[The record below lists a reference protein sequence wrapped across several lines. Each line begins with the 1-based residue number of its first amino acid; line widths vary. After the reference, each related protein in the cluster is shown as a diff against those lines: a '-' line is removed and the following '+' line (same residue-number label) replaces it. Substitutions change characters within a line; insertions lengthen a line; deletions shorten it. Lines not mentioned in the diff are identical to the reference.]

1 MEALILSC
9 GTGGGHN
16 SAGVAVKEELARRGW
31 GVTMLDPYS
40 LVSADLAKKVGNVYI
55 RVAQRTPK
63 LFGLAYRLGELYTR
77 LPVRSPVYFVNRRMV
92 PVLSGYLREHPV
104 DVVVCTHLFPGE
116 ILTAMKDQGLPVPKT
131 VFVATDDA
139 CIPFTEECRFDY
151 FCIPSAFLWGEF
163 AGRGIPGEKLV
174 VTGIPVK
181 REFSNPVSREEA
193 KDALGLSREKRYIL
207 LSGGSIGAG
216 KVMSAVRT
224 VVKFLNH
231 YPDCCLIAV
240 CGSNERL
247 YHRLTRRFG
256 KDSRVTVL
264 KTTDRMALYMRSC
277 DVFLSKPGGLSSAEA
292 ASMGVPLIHL
302 PPIPGCETRNRR
314 FFAQRKMSV
323 GVNSPRQLLEALE
336 FLHAGAD
343 TLIENQRCCCL
354 PDGAESIALLC
365 QMIASGKEQEA

>member
-16 SAGVAVKEELARRGW
+16 SAGLAVKEELARRGW

-40 LVSADLAKKVGNVYI
+40 LVSDDLAKKVGSVYI
-55 RVAQRTPK
+55 RVAQRTPR

-77 LPVRSPVYFVNRRMV
+77 LPVHSPVYFVNRRMA
-92 PVLSGYLREHPV
+92 PVLAEYLREHPA

-116 ILTAMKDQGLPVPKT
+116 ILTAMKDQGLAVPKT

-139 CIPFTEECRFDY
+139 CIPFTEECSFDY

-163 AGRGIPGEKLV
+163 VGRGIPGEKLV

-193 KDALGLSREKRYIL
+193 REALGLDREKRYIL

-216 KVMSAVRT
+216 RMSSTVRT
-224 VVKFLNH
+224 VVRFLDH
-231 YPDCCLIAV
+231 YPDCHLIAV
-240 CGSNERL
+240 CGSNQHLYRRL
-247 YHRLTRRFG
+247 SRRFG

-264 KTTDRMALYMRSC
+264 ESTDRMALYMRSC

-292 ASMGVPLIHL
+292 AAMGVPLIHL

-314 FFAQRKMSV
+314 FYAQRKMSV
-323 GVNSPRQLLEALE
+323 GVNSSRQLLEALE

-354 PDGAESIALLC
+354 PDGAKSIALLC
-365 QMIASGKEQEA
+365 HMIASGKEKEA